1 MNNTN
6 TNCNKPSLYERS
18 EPYVSPF
25 DGTRGVIVR
34 WFDKNGKEHGARTCS
49 DCNEPMWDGHV
60 INDGDEYYCI
70 NCIKK
75 HYTEQELE
83 DMYNS
88 DEQYYIQWDESD
100 LLEDFELVYEE

>member
-60 INDGDEYYCI
+60 INDGDEYYCT
-70 NCIKK
+70 NCIKNITQSK
-75 HYTEQELE
+75 
-83 DMYNS
+83 N
-88 DEQYYIQWDESD
+88 
-100 LLEDFELVYEE
+100 